1 MRSRPNSSAKADQ
14 CTKEWTVKKQFFS
27 WFLSTQKTG
36 RSAPS
41 AVPTGKSSLRAT
53 KEHWA
58 QQMIVRHSSPRSH
71 HISSIGPR
79 DFRSRDFRSW
89 LFYYTNYIR
98 ISHLFDLFS
107 KVQLCLLK
115 RFSDIKV
122 LIFKS
127 TLHEVNNYCS
137 HSSNFQECVGRRLLY
152 KVDVVLPPAKTSMSM
167 SCTKLRS

>member
-1 MRSRPNSSAKADQ
+1 MRHLESMRSRPNSSAKADQ

-89 LFYYTNYIR
+89 LFSILEITLEFHIYSICFHRTSCASWR
-98 ISHLFDLFS
+98 GWL
-107 KVQLCLLK
+107 
-115 RFSDIKV
+115 V
-122 LIFKS
+122 LVTSRYWFLSQHSTKSIIIALILQIFRK
-127 TLHEVNNYCS
+127 
-137 HSSNFQECVGRRLLY
+137 
-152 KVDVVLPPAKTSMSM
+152 KTS
-167 SCTKLRS
+167 L